1 MSYLDRLDTELA
13 AFLRGLPEG
22 GGFDFS
28 NLPLMRDLMQRATAQ
43 FQANAVC
50 ETDIAIEDAEAP
62 GRDGAP
68 PVKVRVFTP
77 ASGDGLLS
85 AVLSIHGGGYVM
97 GDLSC
102 DDLINRRI
110 ASEVGCVVIGV
121 EYRLAPEHPYPAP
134 LEDCYAALAWLF
146 EHAVRLGVDPA
157 RIGLRGMSA
166 GGGLAAALA
175 LLVRDRGEFS
185 LCFQMLDYP
194 MLDDRHITQSSRN
207 DTDPRV
213 WNAEANRFGWDSYL
227 GELAGQ
233 TDVPSYAVPARA
245 AVLTGLPPACLFVGS
260 ADLFVD
266 EVAEYASRL
275 NAAGVMT
282 ELHVY
287 PGGFHGF
294 ELMLPHTALARRF
307 TADNLS
313 ALRRGLRADSAREV
327 RRRAST

>member
-1 MSYLDRLDTELA
+1 MNYLDRLDPELA
-13 AFLRGLPEG
+13 ACVRGLPEAV
-22 GGFDFS
+22 GFDFS
-28 NLPLMRDLMQRATAQ
+28 NLPLMRELMQRVVAQ
-43 FQANAVC
+43 FQASVACAADV
-50 ETDIAIEDAEAP
+50 AIEEAAAP
-62 GRDGAP
+62 GRDGTP
-68 PVKVRVFTP
+68 PVKVRVFRP
-77 ASGDGLLS
+77 PSGEDLLP

-97 GDLSC
+97 GDLSS
-102 DDLINRRI
+102 DDVLNGRI
-110 ASEVGCVVIGV
+110 ASEVGCVVVGV

-134 LEDCYAALAWLF
+134 LEDCYAAMAWLF
-146 EHAVRLGVDPA
+146 EHAPRLGVDPA

-194 MLDDRHITQSSRN
+194 MLDDRHVTQSSRN

-213 WNAEANRFGWDSYL
+213 WNATANRFGWRSYL

-233 TDVPSYAVPARA
+233 TDMPPYAVPARA
-245 AVLTGLPPACLFVGS
+245 ACLAGLPPACLFIGS

-266 EVAEYASRL
+266 EVTEYACRL

-294 ELMLPHTALARRF
+294 ELMLPQTALARRF

-313 ALRRGLRADSAREV
+313 ALRRGLCAGTAPQLARHE
-327 RRRAST
+327 ST